1 MAKIPKN
8 LSDKEM
14 MVNFKEEL
22 TFENMFS
29 SEPEVKVPQKK
40 EKEDLKTAFLTED
53 LQEKIGKALLDLKLE
68 LYKEGMVDYKIKVIR
83 EGHKITLLPMAIK
96 GKEKQA

>member
-40 EKEDLKTAFLTED
+40 KK
-53 LQEKIGKALLDLKLE
+53 KI
-68 LYKEGMVDYKIKVIR
+68 
-83 EGHKITLLPMAIK
+83 
-96 GKEKQA
+96 

>member
-8 LSDKEM
+8 LSDKDM

-29 SEPEVKVPQKK
+29 EEVDTKVVKPKVK
-40 EKEDLKTAFLTED
+40 ENLKTAFLTEE
-53 LQEKIGKALLDLKLE
+53 LEEKIGKALLDLKLE
-68 LYKEGMVDYKIKVIR
+68 LYKEGMVDYKIKVVR

-96 GKEKQA
+96 SKEK